1 MKHLPQRWLV
11 PLAFWLTDESFLVV
25 AERFRQPDDSPH
37 KHWFFL
43 GSALFMYLN
52 WQLCTW
58 IGIVAG
64 QALPNP
70 ASWGLDFALVVTFIG
85 MLAPGLRN
93 RPVIACVLAAGAAAI
108 LLAGLPN
115 RLGLIAASL
124 VGVAAGMLAERG
136 RAAR

>member
-1 MKHLPQRWLV
+1 
-11 PLAFWLTDESFLVV
+11 
-25 AERFRQPDDSPH
+25 
-37 KHWFFL
+37 
-43 GSALFMYLN
+43 
-52 WQLCTW
+52 
-58 IGIVAG
+58 
-64 QALPNP
+64 
-70 ASWGLDFALVVTFIG
+70 